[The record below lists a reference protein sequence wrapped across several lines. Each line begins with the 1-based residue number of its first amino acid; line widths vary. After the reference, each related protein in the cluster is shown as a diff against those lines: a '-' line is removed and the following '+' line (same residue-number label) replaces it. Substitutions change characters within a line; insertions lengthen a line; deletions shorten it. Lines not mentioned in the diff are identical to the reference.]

1 MKLFKKTIFI
11 LIIFL
16 KTGNLLSANTLF
28 NVNNIEVEKNDNNSS
43 KQMADKAIQ
52 KGFDLLIKS
61 WENIQRKLL
70 IIGDGSEYETMDKL
84 IKHMNLGNKITLKK
98 FMPYKDILKEYAKA
112 KVFILPS
119 RNEGGPRVALEALA
133 LNTPVLSTKVGHMSS
148 IFPEEMLVEPNNQ
161 QKLKE
166 FLELYVDDI
175 DTINQKSI
183 FEYVLEEFSLENRA
197 LKIDEIYKKINSN

>member
-1 MKLFKKTIFI
+1 M
-11 LIIFL
+11 
-16 KTGNLLSANTLF
+16 
-28 NVNNIEVEKNDNNSS
+28 
-43 KQMADKAIQ
+43 
-52 KGFDLLIKS
+52 
-61 WENIQRKLL
+61 
-70 IIGDGSEYETMDKL
+70 
-84 IKHMNLGNKITLKK
+84 
-98 FMPYKDILKEYAKA
+98 
-112 KVFILPS
+112 
-119 RNEGGPRVALEALA
+119 EALA

-197 LKIDEIYKKINSN
+197 LKIDEIYKK

>member
-1 MKLFKKTIFI
+1 
-11 LIIFL
+11 
-16 KTGNLLSANTLF
+16 
-28 NVNNIEVEKNDNNSS
+28 
-43 KQMADKAIQ
+43 
-52 KGFDLLIKS
+52 
-61 WENIQRKLL
+61 
-70 IIGDGSEYETMDKL
+70 
-84 IKHMNLGNKITLKK
+84 MNLGHKITLKK
-98 FMPYKDILKEYAKA
+98 FMPYEDILKEFAKA

-166 FLELYVDDI
+166 FLELYVDD
-175 DTINQKSI
+175 